1 MVLTNYFIDFYTR
14 MKKFYYL
21 FALLLLVGCMNKMPQ
36 KVMYPHYAFRN
47 SSTQEIVSIERTD
60 TATIFHMKSF
70 FIPKMWIRIAQGT
83 YLTDGEKQ
91 YALLSAEGIKPGEE
105 LFMGESGQAEYTLFF
120 EPVPSRTRYIHF
132 IEGANKDG
140 AFNFYYIDLSGKAPK
155 VPDAP
160 KLPDTL
166 PEPTL
171 GIGRT
176 TVNISFPFSM
186 DGLDPI
192 QMTLYVNTFL
202 PGSQDEYELTTDA
215 RGKACISFD
224 QYGPAQV
231 FLGCQQF
238 ILAGP
243 FAIDPGETVNIVAD
257 GSIRQVTN
265 RQLSLNE
272 KTQKLGTID
281 GRLALIPQSLILSQG
296 ENYTFNSLD
305 GTFASDAKTASEY
318 VKVVRDTYEDKIA
331 ALAANDSI
339 PAILRDYLDIFIKAE
354 VVNAMNGVD
363 FIRSVQYEM
372 KNGTRDGYVPLAFS
386 DDDLS
391 FLKKLN
397 LNDKRML
404 YADRSRLNPE
414 MALRID
420 PDAKGWQ
427 GQLAL
432 AEPIIRKAVNGDA
445 LTEEDIAIL
454 DSIGEP
460 IFKETALSLQRK
472 AREALL
478 GQPDYIKEIPADS
491 TDPLSDILKDYQGKT
506 VLVDFWATW
515 CGPCREAHKMLEPQ
529 KDSRFK
535 GVSFVYVT
543 GPTSPLPKWREMIEG
558 ISGDHYYITKE
569 QWEMIRKQ
577 VDFDGIPAYLVIGKD
592 GKIVKKFI
600 GASDE
605 VLDVLEGAM

>member
-1 MVLTNYFIDFYTR
+1 

-70 FIPKMWIRIAQGT
+70 FMPKMWIRIAQGT
-83 YLTDGEKQ
+83 YLTDGNEK
-91 YALLSAEGIKPGEE
+91 YALLSAEGITPGEE

-120 EPVPSRTRYIHF
+120 EPVPSRARYIHF

-202 PGSQDEYELTTDA
+202 PGSQDEYELTTDDG
-215 RGKACISFD
+215 GKACISFD
-224 QYGPAQV
+224 QYGPAQA
-231 FLGCQQF
+231 FLGCHQF

-281 GRLALIPQSLILSQG
+281 GRLALIPQSLILSQE
-296 ENYTFNSLD
+296 ENYTFNFFD

-318 VKVVRDTYEDKIA
+318 VKVVRDTYEDKMA

-354 VVNAMNGVD
+354 VVNSMNGVD
-363 FIRSVQYEM
+363 YIRSFQYEM
-372 KNGTRDGYVPLAFS
+372 KNGTRDGYVPLVFS

-454 DSIGEP
+454 ESLGEP

-472 AREALL
+472 AQEALA
-478 GQPDYIKEIPADS
+478 GKPDYIKEIPADS
-491 TDPLSDILKDYQGKT
+491 ADPLSDILKKYQGKT

-515 CGPCREAHKMLEPQ
+515 CGPCRAAHKKLEPQ

-543 GPTSPLPKWREMIEG
+543 SPTSPLPKWREMIEE

-592 GKIVKKFI
+592 GKIVKKFV

-605 VLDVLEGAM
+605 VFDVLEGAM

>member
-1 MVLTNYFIDFYTR
+1 

-83 YLTDGEKQ
+83 YLTDGDKK
-91 YALLSAEGIKPGEE
+91 YALLSAYGITPGEE

-120 EPVPSRTRYIHF
+120 EPVPPRTRYIHF

-140 AFNFYYIDLSGKAPK
+140 AFNFYHIDLSGKAPK

-160 KLPDTL
+160 KLPDAL

-171 GIGRT
+171 GIGRS
-176 TVNISFPFSM
+176 TVNISFPFSL

-192 QMTLYVNTFL
+192 LMTLYVNTFL
-202 PGSQDEYELTTDA
+202 PGSQDEYELTTDDD
-215 RGKACISFD
+215 GKASVSFD
-224 QYGPAQV
+224 QYGPAQA
-231 FLGCQQF
+231 FLTCNQF

-243 FAIDPGETVNIVAD
+243 FAIDPGESVNIVVD
-257 GSIRQVTN
+257 GSGRNLTIQN
-265 RQLSLNE
+265 FSLDEKPQNLSS
-272 KTQKLGTID
+272 ID
-281 GRLALIPQSLILSQG
+281 GRLAAVSQFGNLIQMASYS
-296 ENYTFNSLD
+296 FNSLD
-305 GTFASDAKTASEY
+305 GTFASDAKTASEF
-318 VKVVRDTYEDKIA
+318 VIVVRDTYEAKQA

-354 VVNAMNGVD
+354 VVNTMNRVD
-363 FIRSVQYEM
+363 FIRRVQYEM
-372 KNGTRDGYVPLAFS
+372 KNGTTDGYVPLAFS

-404 YADRSRLNPE
+404 NADRCRLSPE

-432 AEPIIRKAVNGDA
+432 ADPIIRKAMNGDT
-445 LTEEDIAIL
+445 LTEDDIAIL
-454 DSIGEP
+454 DSLGEP

-491 TDPLSDILKDYQGKT
+491 TDPLSDILRNYQGKT

-515 CGPCREAHKMLEPQ
+515 CGPCREAHKKLEPQ

-543 GPTSPLPKWREMIEG
+543 GPTSPLPKWREMIEE
-558 ISGDHYYITKE
+558 IRGDHYYITKE
-569 QWEMIRKQ
+569 QWEIISKQ
-577 VDFDGIPAYLVIGKD
+577 VDFEGIPAYLVIGKD
-592 GKIVKKFI
+592 GKVVRKFV

-605 VLDVLEGAM
+605 VFDVLEGAM

>member
-1 MVLTNYFIDFYTR
+1 

-70 FIPKMWIRIAQGT
+70 FIPKMWIRVVPET
-83 YLTDGEKQ
+83 YLTDGDKK
-91 YALLSAEGIKPGEE
+91 YALLSAEGITPGEE

-120 EPVPSRTRYIHF
+120 EPVPSRIRYIHF

-160 KLPDTL
+160 KLPDAL

-176 TVNISFPFSM
+176 TVNISFPFSL

-192 QMTLYVNTFL
+192 PLKLYVDTFL
-202 PGSQDEYELTTDA
+202 PRNQEEYQFTTDTD
-215 RGKACISFD
+215 GKASISFD
-224 QYGPAQV
+224 QYGPATA
-231 FLGCQQF
+231 FLTGYETR
-238 ILAGP
+238 IIGP

-265 RQLSLNE
+265 MQLSLNE
-272 KTQKLGTID
+272 KAQNLGTID
-281 GRLALIPQSLILSQG
+281 GRLALIPQSWILSQEG
-296 ENYTFNSLD
+296 NYTFNSFD
-305 GTFASDAKTASEY
+305 GTFASDAKTASEF
-318 VKVVRDTYEDKIA
+318 VKVVKETYKEKQA

-339 PAILRDYLDIFIKAE
+339 PSILRDYLDKYIKVQVINTMSMATY
-354 VVNAMNGVD
+354 
-363 FIRSVQYEM
+363 IQLVQYKE
-372 KNGTRDGYVPLAFS
+372 KNGTLDGFNPPFFS

-391 FLKKLN
+391 FLKELN
-397 LNDKRML
+397 LNDKRLLYLRGGML
-404 YADRSRLNPE
+404 YTEL
-414 MALRID
+414 ALRFD
-420 PDAKGWQ
+420 PDADGWQ
-427 GQLAL
+427 GQAAI
-432 AEPIIRKAVNGDA
+432 AEPIIQKAVNGELLA
-445 LTEEDIAIL
+445 EEEL
-454 DSIGEP
+454 EVLESLGEP

-472 AREALL
+472 AQEALA
-478 GQPDYIKEIPADS
+478 GKPDYIKEIPADS
-491 TDPLSDILKDYQGKT
+491 TDPLSDILKNYQGKT

-515 CGPCREAHKMLEPQ
+515 CGPCRAAHKKLEPQ

-543 GPTSPLPKWREMIEG
+543 SPTSPLPKWREMIEE
-558 ISGDHYYITKE
+558 IRGDHYYITKE
-569 QWEMIRKQ
+569 QWEMISKQ
-577 VDFDGIPAYLVIGKD
+577 VDFDGIPTYLVIGKD